1 MTKVSQQ
8 DSHPSMA
15 AAPVSVTWSS
25 GDPEADNG
33 DETQVKVQQTSQ
45 MDSRTGGVQAV
56 AQRCRKAVRQCA
68 TQALD
73 RCHTFS
79 HAVA

>member
-8 DSHPSMA
+8 DSLPSVGA
-15 AAPVSVTWSS
+15 GPVSVTWSS
-25 GDPEADNG
+25 GGPDADNG
-33 DETQVKVQQTSQ
+33 DEAQVKVQQASQ
-45 MDSRTGGVQAV
+45 MDNRRGGVQAV

-73 RCHTFS
+73 RCQTFS